1 MRHIKKIVIAIT
13 FCFTTFVLQAVPS
26 WTVNESLYSNS
37 MTITSIIIID
47 GTELTSSND
56 MIAAFVGT
64 ECRGVTRLL
73 PSTVLGH
80 SYAYLVIN
88 SNEKA
93 EKVTFKVFQS
103 STGNIVSLANTYTFV
118 SDATVGNQIIPYIFS
133 DKPITSSTIET
144 MSFGITGE
152 TVTIDNTS
160 KTISV
165 TFPQGTDVTTIHSI
179 SSTSLGSLATIDGDE
194 LSATSNLDLS
204 KPITIIVTSQNG
216 TISNWTITA
225 SITTGIAN
233 FENIYDVLI
242 LPNGTIQ
249 FVGISEE
256 ALCTV
261 YSLLGQTIVKNKN
274 CTERLDLSTYSN
286 IPVVIRIN
294 NQNKLLFSKLIIVK

>member
-1 MRHIKKIVIAIT
+1 MRYSKKIAIVLSV
-13 FCFTTFVLQAVPS
+13 CFSACVLQAAPT
-26 WTVNESLYSNS
+26 WTVDETLFSNS
-37 MTITSIIIID
+37 MTITGVVDIA
-47 GTELTSSND
+47 GVELTSSND
-56 MIAAFVGT
+56 MVGAFVGT
-64 ECRGVTRLL
+64 ECRGVAHLL